1 MHWQLHCPER
11 NSQFSYMIM
20 VAPVTHPIR
29 KVTMPMYGPTI
40 HRRGMEGHFTVS
52 SVMNH
57 TGSTAMATVLMS
69 SGSPCHSTCISSGMV
84 KNMMSLL

>member
-1 MHWQLHCPER
+1 MEASSR
-11 NSQFSYMIM
+11 NFQFSYMMM

-40 HRRGMEGHFTVS
+40 HRKGMEGHFTVS

-69 SGSPCHSTCISSGMV
+69 SGSPCHRTCISSDMV